1 MPNQLILVQEE
12 PRGPSELVEVE
23 IDSAT
28 KQRFPFPDVEQLRNQ
43 EGQRVV
49 IKGLRLITADTLTTG
64 ILTGQPNAATTE
76 LQKMTLVLYSDGWEK
91 MHTMPVLIANDMAV
105 PGGNTPHRY
114 AAVKLD
120 NWQGVQWQKC
130 YIQFANGTLP
140 VNPPYV
146 VMFDVD
152 YIKLDKNNQPING
165 PS

>member
-1 MPNQLILVQEE
+1 MGNQIILVQEE

-43 EGQRVV
+43 VDQKVV
-49 IKGLRLITADTLTTG
+49 IKGLRLVTADVLTNG
-64 ILTGQPNAATTE
+64 ILTGGTNAPATE
-76 LQKMTLVLYSDGWEK
+76 LQKMTLTLYSDGWEK
-91 MHTMPVLIANDMAV
+91 MHTMPVLISNDTTV
-105 PGGNTPHRY
+105 PGGNNPHRY
-114 AAVKLD
+114 ISLKLD

-130 YIQFANGTLP
+130 YIQFANGTVP

-146 VMFDVD
+146 VMFDIE